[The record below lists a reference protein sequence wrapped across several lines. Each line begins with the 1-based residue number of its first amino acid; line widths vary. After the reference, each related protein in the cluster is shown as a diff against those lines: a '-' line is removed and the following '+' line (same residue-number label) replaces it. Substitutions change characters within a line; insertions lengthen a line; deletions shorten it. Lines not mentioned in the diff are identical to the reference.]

1 MLNID
6 GLRICPRDAGI
17 ILPALEAVERDVG
30 AWIREVRAQ
39 CYSPGPL
46 QRDCAA
52 IIAARR
58 PAGGVNITCF
68 GTPNYKDAGSP
79 FFVVFSPR
87 TSRPP
92 RTKASGIDL
101 GATRGVS

>member
-30 AWIREVRAQ
+30 AWIREVRAHVLQ
-39 CYSPGPL
+39 SRAA

-52 IIAARR
+52 ILAAREKATRASRCELHRSVSVNSVR
-58 PAGGVNITCF
+58 P
-68 GTPNYKDAGSP
+68 Y
-79 FFVVFSPR
+79 R
-87 TSRPP
+87 
-92 RTKASGIDL
+92 L
-101 GATRGVS
+101 GAVH

>member
-30 AWIREVRAQ
+30 AWIREVRAHVLQ
-39 CYSPGPL
+39 SRAA

-52 IIAARR
+52 ILAARE
-58 PAGGVNITCF
+58 
-68 GTPNYKDAGSP
+68 K
-79 FFVVFSPR
+79 
-87 TSRPP
+87 
-92 RTKASGIDL
+92 
-101 GATRGVS
+101 ATRASRCELHRSVSVNSVQYGRTDWEPFTNNVHRPTRLVC

>member
-30 AWIREVRAQ
+30 AWIREVRAHVLQ
-39 CYSPGPL
+39 SRAA

-52 IIAARR
+52 ILAAREKANR
-58 PAGGVNITCF
+58 ASRRELHTNS
-68 GTPNYKDAGSP
+68 D
-79 FFVVFSPR
+79 FVTVPR
-87 TSRPP
+87 RY
-92 RTKASGIDL
+92 
-101 GATRGVS
+101 VCE

>member
-30 AWIREVRAQ
+30 AWIREVRAHVLQ
-39 CYSPGPL
+39 SRAA

-52 IIAARR
+52 ILAARE
-58 PAGGVNITCF
+58 
-68 GTPNYKDAGSP
+68 K
-79 FFVVFSPR
+79 
-87 TSRPP
+87 
-92 RTKASGIDL
+92 
-101 GATRGVS
+101 ATRANRRELHRSVSVNSVQIGSRSLITVPVHRPTRLVC